1 MKLTPL
7 DIRQAVFGL
16 TLRGY
21 DRKEVDLFM
30 EALAQEFETMIKEN
44 NELRERMVAM
54 EGSLNELK
62 KKEGALTSTLISA
75 QKAIDEMKSTA
86 QKEGELIIKEAEL
99 KAEELSRSA
108 SAEVSRLQREIF
120 DLKRQRDQFIEKLRA
135 YIQGFERALTWED
148 KEEVVHRMEKDQG

>member
-7 DIRQAVFGL
+7 DIRQAVFGSS
-16 TLRGY
+16 LRGY

-30 EALAQEFETMIKEN
+30 EALAQEFESMIREN
-44 NELRERMVAM
+44 TELRERLVAV

-62 KKEGALTSTLISA
+62 KKEGALTNTLISA

-86 QKEGELIIKEAEL
+86 QKEGELIVKEAEL
-99 KAEELSRSA
+99 RAEELARSA
-108 SAEVSRLQREIF
+108 SSEVSRLQREIF
-120 DLKRQRDQFIEKLRA
+120 DLRRQRDQFIEKLRA

-148 KEEVVHRMEKDQG
+148 REETVHPEKGEG

>member
-7 DIRQAVFGL
+7 DIRQAVFGS

-30 EALAQEFETMIKEN
+30 EALAQEFESMIKEN
-44 NELRERMVAM
+44 TGLRERLVAM
-54 EGSLNELK
+54 EESLNELK

-99 KAEELSRSA
+99 KAEELTRSA
-108 SAEVSRLQREIF
+108 STEVSRLQREIF
-120 DLKRQRDQFIEKLRA
+120 DLRRQRDQFIDKLRA

-148 KEEVVHRMEKDQG
+148 KEEVVHRMEKEQG